1 MTIER
6 KEVRVKPNRYPADES
21 EVEEVFETPRKRT
34 VSLTRSMSGADA
46 HARSRSSK
54 TRGLG
59 PSWSHK
65 SSQTS
70 PLTGIAMHPEGD
82 STTMIRLFG
91 IVYVDEIGKCGA
103 TASEIV
109 RLSDI
114 RDKYNAEVS
123 KGMRLARYVTVR
135 PDWHFRI

>member
-1 MTIER
+1 MEPQ
-6 KEVRVKPNRYPADES
+6 ELADILS
-21 EVEEVFETPRKRT
+21 HWYR
-34 VSLTRSMSGADA
+34 
-46 HARSRSSK
+46 HA
-54 TRGLG
+54 
-59 PSWSHK
+59 
-65 SSQTS
+65 
-70 PLTGIAMHPEGD
+70 PEGD

-103 TASEIV
+103 TVSEIV

-114 RDKYNAEVS
+114 SDKYNAEVS